1 MITKTAKNTGD
12 NRVTTDG
19 FNAVEMMLRWW
30 ELEAQAVGGISFVEI
45 KCVYI
50 YREKEVENSFLCV
63 NGNNVLVIVTTTMT
77 VIITI

>member
-50 YREKEVENSFLCV
+50 
-63 NGNNVLVIVTTTMT
+63 
-77 VIITI
+77 